1 VGEVGLANRSGGYDR
16 ELLEA
21 LSPVIAALGQVI
33 VARWDREARDRAE
46 ADLRALA
53 TTDPLTG
60 LANRRVLLDRLE
72 VLMARARRFSEPV
85 ALIMLDIDDFKVVND
100 SCGHDVGDQVLKDV
114 ARILLETSRDV
125 DLPVRWGGE
134 EFLLLLPS
142 TDLPSAESVAEWLR
156 GRIEQHA
163 FGDAGSLTVSI
174 GISGLKDLDTAD
186 SLIGRADQ
194 ALYASKSR
202 GKNCVSLER

>member
-1 VGEVGLANRSGGYDR
+1 
-16 ELLEA
+16 
-21 LSPVIAALGQVI
+21 
-33 VARWDREARDRAE
+33 
-46 ADLRALA
+46 
-53 TTDPLTG
+53 
-60 LANRRVLLDRLE
+60 
-72 VLMARARRFSEPV
+72 MARARRFSEPV